1 MTREREFDFT
11 DREFRA
17 IRDLV
22 SAQAGIVLSE
32 AKRDMIYGRL
42 VRRLRALD
50 LDNFGAYCE
59 LLDSQDG
66 AGEMEAFVNAVTT
79 NLTSFFREAHH
90 FEYLAQR
97 LLPSLLQSRAG
108 TRRLRIWSAGCST
121 GEEPYSLAMTLRD
134 AIPRID
140 GWDVKILATDIDTNV
155 LATAAAGV
163 YGEERVRDLP
173 QDRLRRWFRK
183 GKGSCDGKV
192 KVSRELQDMISF
204 RQLNLL
210 GAWPMRGSFDVI
222 FCRNV
227 VIYFDKPTQKKLFE
241 RMADQLASDG
251 HLFIGHSESLFKVT
265 DRFRTLGNTIYE
277 RAA

>member
-1 MTREREFDFT
+1 MTREREFEFT

-50 LDNFGAYCE
+50 LDNFSAYCE
-59 LLDSQDG
+59 LLDSADG

-79 NLTSFFREAHH
+79 NLTSFFREVHH
-90 FEYLAQR
+90 FEFLAQQLLPR
-97 LLPSLLQSRAG
+97 LLKERAG

-121 GEEPYSLAMTLRD
+121 GEEPYTLAMTLRES
-134 AIPRID
+134 IPRID

-163 YGEERVRDLP
+163 YGEERVRELP
-173 QDRLRRWFRK
+173 HERLRRWFRK
-183 GKGSCDGKV
+183 GCGEHDGRV
-192 KVSRELQDMISF
+192 KVSVELQDMISF

-210 GAWPMRGSFDVI
+210 ESWPMRGSFDVI

-241 RMADQLASDG
+241 RMADLLAPDG